1 MNKIIVSSAGAFAL
15 WAAASASVQAQ
26 SIAPIPLPPPQG
38 PAASETTQAPY
49 TSSNLDR
56 SAAESRPLFY
66 LGKLPVVVWA
76 PVEPPYSSKAN
87 GTVAANWPWA
97 LDAH

>member
-1 MNKIIVSSAGAFAL
+1 MNKVVASISV
-15 WAAASASVQAQ
+15 ASALLGVTSVSAQAQ
-26 SIAPIPLPPPQG
+26 PAVPTPPPQS
-38 PAASETTQAPY
+38 PAAGQTAQAPY
-49 TSSNLDR
+49 TSTNPDQ

-66 LGKLPVVVWA
+66 IGKMPVAVWA